1 MMKKNRAYKLAIRAV
16 LIAIILVQSMTPFLG
31 FIPLGLVNVTI
42 IHLTVIVAAI
52 VLGPG
57 DGALV
62 GLIWGIGTMI
72 RAYTAP
78 TSPLDTMV
86 FTNPIIAV
94 LPRILVGYL
103 AGVVYRQTKNK
114 LQAKT
119 LRMALAA
126 GIGSLTNTL
135 VVLGLMR
142 LLFAS
147 AMASAYKVT
156 SGALN
161 AVIMTIVA
169 TNGIPELIA
178 AVIIVPMICLAIFR
192 ANKFLD
198 N

>member
-1 MMKKNRAYKLAIRAV
+1 MRKHKAYKLAIRAI

-62 GLIWGIGTMI
+62 GLIWGLGTMI
-72 RAYTAP
+72 RAYSAP

-103 AGVVYRQTKNK
+103 AGIIYRSTKNK
-114 LQAKT
+114 IKSQT
-119 LRMALAA
+119 VRMALAA
-126 GIGSLTNTL
+126 AIGSLTNTIT
-135 VVLGLMR
+135 VLGLMR
-142 LLFAS
+142 LMFAG

-161 AVIMTIVA
+161 GVIMTVVA

-178 AVIIVPMICLAIFR
+178 AIIIVPMIYLAVLR

>member
-1 MMKKNRAYKLAIRAV
+1 MRKHKAYKLAIRAI

-62 GLIWGIGTMI
+62 GLIWGLGTMI
-72 RAYTAP
+72 RAYSAP

-103 AGVVYRQTKNK
+103 AGIIYRSTKNK
-114 LQAKT
+114 IKSQT
-119 LRMALAA
+119 VRMALAA
-126 GIGSLTNTL
+126 AIGSLTNTIT
-135 VVLGLMR
+135 VLGLMR
-142 LLFAS
+142 LMFAG

-156 SGALN
+156 SEALN
-161 AVIMTIVA
+161 GVIMTVVA

-178 AVIIVPMICLAIFR
+178 AIIIVPMICLAVLR

>member
-1 MMKKNRAYKLAIRAV
+1 MRKHKAYKLAIRAI

-62 GLIWGIGTMI
+62 GLIWGLGTMI
-72 RAYTAP
+72 RAYSAP

-103 AGVVYRQTKNK
+103 AGIIYRSTKNK
-114 LQAKT
+114 IKSQT
-119 LRMALAA
+119 VRMALAA
-126 GIGSLTNTL
+126 AIGSLTNTIT
-135 VVLGLMR
+135 VLGLMR
-142 LLFAS
+142 LMFAG

-161 AVIMTIVA
+161 GVIMTVVA

-178 AVIIVPMICLAIFR
+178 AIIIVPMICLAVLR
-192 ANKFLD
+192 ANRFLD

>member
-1 MMKKNRAYKLAIRAV
+1 MRKHKAYKLAIRAI

-62 GLIWGIGTMI
+62 GLIWGLGTMI
-72 RAYTAP
+72 RAYSAP

-103 AGVVYRQTKNK
+103 AGIIYRSTKNK
-114 LQAKT
+114 IKSQT
-119 LRMALAA
+119 VRMALAA
-126 GIGSLTNTL
+126 AIGSLTNTIT
-135 VVLGLMR
+135 VLGLMR
-142 LLFAS
+142 LMFAG

-161 AVIMTIVA
+161 GVIMTVVA

-178 AVIIVPMICLAIFR
+178 AIIIVPMICLAVLR

>member
-1 MMKKNRAYKLAIRAV
+1 MRKHKAYKLAIRAI

-62 GLIWGIGTMI
+62 GLIWGLGTMI
-72 RAYTAP
+72 RAYSAP
-78 TSPLDTMV
+78 TSPLDTMI

-103 AGVVYRQTKNK
+103 AGIIYRSTKNK
-114 LQAKT
+114 IKSQT
-119 LRMALAA
+119 VRMALAA
-126 GIGSLTNTL
+126 AIGSLTNTIT
-135 VVLGLMR
+135 VLGLMR
-142 LLFAS
+142 LMFAG

-161 AVIMTIVA
+161 GVIMTVVA

-178 AVIIVPMICLAIFR
+178 AIIIVPMICLAVLR

>member
-1 MMKKNRAYKLAIRAV
+1 MRKHKAYKLAIRAI

-62 GLIWGIGTMI
+62 GLIWGLGTMI
-72 RAYTAP
+72 RAYSAP

-103 AGVVYRQTKNK
+103 AGIIYRSIKNK
-114 LQAKT
+114 IKSQT
-119 LRMALAA
+119 VRMALAA
-126 GIGSLTNTL
+126 AIGSLTNTIT
-135 VVLGLMR
+135 VLGLMR
-142 LLFAS
+142 LMFAG

-161 AVIMTIVA
+161 GVIMTVVA

-178 AVIIVPMICLAIFR
+178 AIIIVPMICLAVLR
-192 ANKFLD
+192 ANRFLD

>member
-1 MMKKNRAYKLAIRAV
+1 MRKHKAYKLAIRAI

-62 GLIWGIGTMI
+62 GLIWGLGTMI
-72 RAYTAP
+72 RAYSAP

-103 AGVVYRQTKNK
+103 AGIIYRSTKNK
-114 LQAKT
+114 IKSQT
-119 LRMALAA
+119 VRMALAA
-126 GIGSLTNTL
+126 AIGSLTNTIT
-135 VVLGLMR
+135 VLGLMR
-142 LLFAS
+142 LMFAG

-161 AVIMTIVA
+161 GVIMTVVA
-169 TNGIPELIA
+169 TNGIPELIVA
-178 AVIIVPMICLAIFR
+178 IIIVPMICLAVLR